1 MFRLIKLAMYAII
14 GYALY
19 EMYQGV
25 MQQQGGRSF
34 GGGNSGGGGGAFG
47 GGSSGSFGAMTGG
60 AGTGMI
66 ETAADVGG
74 AVTPHRVGRGVISP
88 SSTL

>member
-19 EMYQGV
+19 EMYQGM

-34 GGGNSGGGGGAFG
+34 GGGGTGGGAFG
-47 GGSSGSFGAMTGG
+47 GEESGSFGAMTGG
-60 AGTGMI
+60 AGGGMT
-66 ETAADVGG
+66 ETASDVGG
-74 AVTPHRVGRGVISP
+74 AAIPRRVGRGVISP